1 MARALVVVPAFAC
14 ALAACSQEP
23 PSNGPPPTVMET
35 ATASTV
41 TLETVTV
48 PPTASASVTH
58 AETSS
63 ALTAGSAAS
72 AGASASTSAGD
83 DKRCAELHA
92 KPYPE
97 IGTGPAAGDGP
108 VTLQRL
114 GADPSPVGKALPTM
128 AAGFRRCINAG
139 LACDPDMQGSVRVS
153 AKLDAKGNVVKASPE
168 RAKGLSRGVID
179 CIVEVVKKKAFD
191 PPASGSETVV
201 IPVIFHHAG

>member
-1 MARALVVVPAFAC
+1 
-14 ALAACSQEP
+14 
-23 PSNGPPPTVMET
+23 MET

-48 PPTASASVTH
+48 PPTASAPVTR

-63 ALTAGSAAS
+63 AATAAS
-72 AGASASTSAGD
+72 ASAWTSAGD

-97 IGTGPAAGDGP
+97 IGTGPAAGEGP
-108 VTLQRL
+108 MALHRM
-114 GADPSPVGKALPTM
+114 GADPSAVGKAVASM
-128 AAGFRRCINAG
+128 AAGFRRCFTAG

-191 PPASGSETVV
+191 PPPSGSETVV